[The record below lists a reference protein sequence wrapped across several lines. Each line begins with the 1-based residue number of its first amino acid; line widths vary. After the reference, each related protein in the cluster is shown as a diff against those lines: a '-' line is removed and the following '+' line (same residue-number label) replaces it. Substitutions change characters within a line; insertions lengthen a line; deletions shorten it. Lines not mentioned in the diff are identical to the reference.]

1 MSGPLAIDY
10 RTHHRVDRMQAVI
23 RYCLEGI
30 AMEFGRWEDTAG
42 APGAY
47 LALVSSGSVAD
58 FADPM
63 GDNHWPETGRE
74 PLEEFDAFY
83 ESLRTVAQTCDGAA
97 VVGVDGVINE
107 QLVRF
112 RSPAGVQA
120 DYEPWMGARH
130 MSALD
135 VSTREDV
142 VVTLTLSE
150 ETGRVTVFQNGTFE
164 SVPPERFGERWRGT
178 Q

>member
-1 MSGPLAIDY
+1 MSGPLDIAYQSHY
-10 RTHHRVDRMQAVI
+10 RVGHVQAVV

-30 AMEFGRWEDTAG
+30 AVGFGKWEDTAG

-47 LALVSSGSVAD
+47 LAVVSGASVAD

-63 GDNHWPETGRE
+63 GDNYWPETGRE

-83 ESLRTVAQTCDGAA
+83 EALRTVANECDGAA
-97 VVGVDGVINE
+97 VVGVDGVVNE

-112 RSPAGVQA
+112 RSPPDIDVE
-120 DYEPWMGARH
+120 YEPWMGARH

-135 VSTREDV
+135 VSTRDDV
-142 VVTLTLSE
+142 VATLTLSE

-164 SVPPERFGERWRGT
+164 STPPERFGDRWRGR
-178 Q
+178 

>member
-1 MSGPLAIDY
+1 MSGPLDIAYHSHD
-10 RTHHRVDRMQAVI
+10 RVGRIQAVI

-30 AMEFGRWEDTAG
+30 AVGFGRWEDTSG

-47 LALVSSGSVAD
+47 LAVVSSASVAD

-63 GDNHWPETGRE
+63 GDNCWPESGRE
-74 PLEEFDAFY
+74 PLSDFDAFY
-83 ESLRTVAQTCDGAA
+83 EALQEIARTCDGAA
-97 VVGVDGVINE
+97 VVGVDGVLNE

-112 RSPAGVQA
+112 RSPADVAA

-135 VSTREDV
+135 VSTRQDV

-150 ETGRVTVFQNGTFE
+150 ETGRVTVFRDGDFE
-164 SVPPERFGERWRGT
+164 STPPERFGARWRSG
-178 Q
+178 

>member
-1 MSGPLAIDY
+1 MSGPLDIAY
-10 RTHHRVDRMQAVI
+10 RSHDRVGRIQAVI

-30 AMEFGRWEDTAG
+30 ATGYGRWEDTAG

-47 LALVSSGSVAD
+47 LAVVSGASVAD

-63 GDNHWPETGRE
+63 GDNRWPATGRE
-74 PLEEFDAFY
+74 PLADFDAFY
-83 ESLRTVAQTCDGAA
+83 DALRDVARACDGAA

-112 RSPAGVQA
+112 RSPADVDA

-135 VSTREDV
+135 VSTHPDV

-150 ETGRVTVFQNGTFE
+150 ETGRVTVFQDGTFQ
-164 SVPPERFGERWRGT
+164 STPPERFGERWRGE
-178 Q
+178 

>member
-1 MSGPLAIDY
+1 MSGPLDIAYQSHD
-10 RTHHRVDRMQAVI
+10 RVARLQAVI

-30 AMEFGRWEDTAG
+30 AMGFGRWDDTSG

-47 LALVSSGSVAD
+47 LAIVSGSSVAD

-63 GDNHWPETGRE
+63 GDNHWPEAGRE
-74 PLEEFDAFY
+74 PLEEFDAFH
-83 ESLRTVAQTCDGAA
+83 EALRTVSSDCDGAA
-97 VVGVDGVINE
+97 VIGVDGVINE

-112 RSPAGVQA
+112 RSPPNVEVE
-120 DYEPWMGARH
+120 YEPWMGARH

-135 VSTREDV
+135 ISTRADV
-142 VVTLTLSE
+142 VATLTLSE

-164 SVPPERFGERWRGT
+164 STPPERFGERWRGR
-178 Q
+178 